1 MVGMDKHGM
10 TLGRD
15 TGQSIF
21 IVATR
26 IVNVM
31 GGEYGVL
38 SVVRLSVVRVYVW
51 ERERG
56 ERRGITHIILIN
68 RGRTLCSLAFIV
80 NGFPILFSFEVLCL
94 NMLTCCVHLGTDW
107 GRVFVICIQ
116 PTWMMVVAAWFQ
128 ISCMLRG
135 RLADSLCRFPAS
147 SQWVLHT
154 RQRFDHHLPELFE
167 GMQDIGY

>member
-38 SVVRLSVVRVYVW
+38 SVVRLSVVRVYV
-51 ERERG
+51 
-56 ERRGITHIILIN
+56 
-68 RGRTLCSLAFIV
+68 
-80 NGFPILFSFEVLCL
+80 
-94 NMLTCCVHLGTDW
+94 
-107 GRVFVICIQ
+107 
-116 PTWMMVVAAWFQ
+116 
-128 ISCMLRG
+128 
-135 RLADSLCRFPAS
+135 
-147 SQWVLHT
+147 
-154 RQRFDHHLPELFE
+154 
-167 GMQDIGY
+167 

>member
-38 SVVRLSVVRVYVW
+38 SVVRLSAGESIC

-56 ERRGITHIILIN
+56 EREGV
-68 RGRTLCSLAFIV
+68 S
-80 NGFPILFSFEVLCL
+80 PI
-94 NMLTCCVHLGTDW
+94 
-107 GRVFVICIQ
+107 
-116 PTWMMVVAAWFQ
+116 
-128 ISCMLRG
+128 
-135 RLADSLCRFPAS
+135 S
-147 SQWVLHT
+147 S
-154 RQRFDHHLPELFE
+154 
-167 GMQDIGY
+167 